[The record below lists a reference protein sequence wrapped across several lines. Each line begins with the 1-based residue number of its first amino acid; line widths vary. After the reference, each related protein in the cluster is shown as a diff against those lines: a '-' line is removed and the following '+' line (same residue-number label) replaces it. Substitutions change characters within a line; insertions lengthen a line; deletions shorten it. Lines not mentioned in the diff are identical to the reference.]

1 MGVNS
6 KPDCNG
12 LFNPMLLAADQK
24 KAGAANNI
32 DVETWV
38 SAGGEPFTS
47 ENIFTHMNV
56 QQNYI
61 ATWKSL
67 HLNGRVE
74 LEMLAIHESAEG
86 GQVVASLSC
95 GDVVEQDGPLI
106 ILSSGISRHF
116 APEGQQQVPCHARC
130 EQPSDVA

>member
-74 LEMLAIHESAEG
+74 LEMLASRNHH
-86 GQVVASLSC
+86 
-95 GDVVEQDGPLI
+95 
-106 ILSSGISRHF
+106 SSRK
-116 APEGQQQVPCHARC
+116 V
-130 EQPSDVA
+130 